1 MITLRGL
8 HLLGC
13 IPRVFPTTITATRC
27 SALKKVHRTRPPS
40 SWIAPSWVHS
50 TCLRTTSTATRC
62 SALQKVHR
70 TKPISSWIAPSWV
83 HSTCR
88 SNTHHRNQVHTQHRN
103 QVQRTGG
110 SAPHQTP
117 LFVDCTF
124 LGAFHVSFEQTTP
137 QPGAA
142 HRRKRTAPDSP
153 LRGLHLLR
161 CIPRVLR
168 TTSTATRCSALE
180 EVHRTR
186 FPSTIPHTGNTTPH
200 DH

>member
-50 TCLRTTSTATRC
+50 TCLSD
-62 SALQKVHR
+62 
-70 TKPISSWIAPSWV
+70 
-83 HSTCR
+83 
-88 SNTHHRNQVHTQHRN
+88 NQHLN
-103 QVQRTGG
+103 QVQRTEE

-153 LRGLHLLR
+153 LRGMHPGR
-161 CIPRVLR
+161 CNPRVLR